1 MRHASQVYFMR
12 IENRESTLRFEEG
25 CWIGE
30 FVAMASPCQLLIDG
44 GDQAQA
50 RLCLDKISSD
60 AWRIETTYSRYRDDN
75 IVHEIHNAKG
85 SAVIVD
91 DETARLLDFSAELYE
106 MSEGLFDITSGV
118 LRRVWDFNGSDQ
130 IPEQLTINKVLPLV
144 GWHKVRWEKPYL
156 TLPTDMQIDFGGIG
170 KEYAVDRAAGLMA
183 ENCARNFL
191 VNFGGDMFVSGP
203 RDDGRAWRT
212 AIENPDKPGTAVS
225 MLDVY
230 KGALAT
236 SGDARRFLLRDDVRY
251 SHVLNPKT
259 GWPVIDAPHSM
270 TVAASTCVEAGMLST
285 LSLLQGA
292 NAEKFLDEQ
301 GVEYWCIR

>member
-1 MRHASQVYFMR
+1 MK
-12 IENRESTLRFEEG
+12 IENRESTLRLEDD
-25 CWIGE
+25 CWVGE

-50 RLCLDKISSD
+50 RLCLDKVSTD

-75 IVHEIHNAKG
+75 IVHKIHNAKG
-85 SAVIVD
+85 GVVEI
-91 DETARLLDFSAELYE
+91 DEEAARLLSFADELYE

-118 LRRVWDFNGSDQ
+118 LRRVWNFNGSDQ
-130 IPEQLTINKVLPLV
+130 IPEQSAINEILPLI
-144 GWHKVRWEKPYL
+144 GWHKVRWQEPYL
-156 TLPTDMQIDFGGIG
+156 TLPEGMQIDFGGIG

-183 ENCARNFL
+183 ENYSHNFL
-191 VNFGGDMFVSGP
+191 VNFGGDMYVSGP
-203 RDDGRAWRT
+203 RNDGRAWRT
-212 AIENPDKPGTAVS
+212 GIENPDKPGTVVS

-236 SGDARRFLLRDDVRY
+236 SGDARRFLLKDDIRY

-285 LSLLQGA
+285 LSLLQGV
-292 NAEKFLDEQ
+292 NAEQFLDEQ
-301 GVEYWCIR
+301 NVKYWCIR